1 MGVLSHLLSL
11 YPVRTALDIRCHFGA
26 PWVLEHPGSGAG
38 IAPYHVIVRGRGR
51 LAVGGRKDI
60 QLEEGDIILFPTGAP
75 HRLYA
80 EESDGTP
87 GTYRQS
93 GEPAA
98 LPLLFND
105 GSGPLADI
113 LCGQFEFGQETHHAL
128 LSALPELVHVKTTD
142 RHDFSTLHSLIQML
156 HHEAETSRLGG
167 RALLSQLASALFTL
181 VMRAWVEQAPSTPG
195 LFALLAE
202 PRLQPAL
209 QAMLTEPER
218 PWQLAELAALC
229 HTSRATFARLFQRA
243 AQASPAQVLT
253 QTRMARAAAQLREGR
268 LPIGQIAEQVGYQS
282 EAAFNRVFKRSY
294 GTGPGA
300 YRRAVVGHAV
310 RAAAVGE

>member
-1 MGVLSHLLSL
+1 MLTL
-11 YPVRTALDIRCHFGA
+11 YPVRTALDIRCQFGA

-38 IAPYHVIVRGRGR
+38 SAPYHLIARGRGR
-51 LAVGGRKDI
+51 LEVGGRKDI

-80 EESDGTP
+80 EESDGTS
-87 GTYRQS
+87 GSYQQS
-93 GEPAA
+93 DEQSA

-105 GSGPLADI
+105 GSGPVTDI
-113 LCGQFEFGQETHHAL
+113 LCGQFEFGQSTHNAL
-128 LSALPELVHVKTTD
+128 LTALPELVHVRTAD
-142 RHDFSTLHSLIQML
+142 RHDFSTLRSLIQML
-156 HHEAETSRLGG
+156 RQEAETSRPGG

-209 QAMLTEPER
+209 RAMLAEPER
-218 PWQLAELAALC
+218 PWQLAELADLC
-229 HTSRATFARLFQRA
+229 HISRATFARLFQRA

-253 QTRMARAAAQLREGR
+253 QTRMARAAALLREGR
-268 LPIGQIAEQVGYQS
+268 LPVGQIAEMVGYQS

-294 GTGPGA
+294 GAGPGA
-300 YRRAVVGHAV
+300 YRRSVVADTA
-310 RAAAVGE
+310 RAPS